1 MKKILFLFPII
12 ALIFSSCDIPTTDS
26 AIKYNDEM
34 LAIQTEIDN
43 QMADFIDNYEFYSR
57 SEAEE
62 LIEEMSNNIDD
73 AIETVK
79 SKNDFD
85 GKDDF
90 KKAMIKLL
98 EDYKDL
104 LHKEFYL
111 LFVEFDTE
119 SLVTDEDYEMYE
131 IIYYDFLEKYDNAH
145 YEFTEFQQGF
155 ADKWNFTVGE

>member
-1 MKKILFLFPII
+1 MKKILFLLPII
-12 ALIFSSCDIPTTDS
+12 AFLFSACDAPTTDS
-26 AIKYNDEM
+26 AIKYNDDM

-43 QMADFIDNYEFYSR
+43 EMADFIDNYEFYSR

-62 LIEEMSNNIDD
+62 LIEKMSNNIDD

-79 SKNDFD
+79 SKKDFD

-111 LFVEFDTE
+111 LFVEFDSET
-119 SLVTDEDYEMYE
+119 LVTDEDYEMYE

-145 YEFTEFQQGF
+145 YEFTEFQQSF